1 MDKISE
7 VCDRVNESCL
17 YIDSYELAEKFLKF
31 VMPKADAEA
40 ISHKLIETFD
50 SFYDAC
56 NAPISKLC
64 KIDGI
69 TETTAKQIKTFPM
82 LARAYRLSM
91 YDKKH
96 VFTDRH
102 DVARYCM
109 ELLGGRK
116 NEHFYIL
123 CFNSR
128 GELTDRIHVSEGTPD
143 ETYVPVRAVVEK
155 VVNAS
160 AKRVVITHNH
170 PGGSLN
176 PSIADLE
183 LTKNIKHALSDIG
196 VTLWEHIVVGK
207 YDYLHITIDN
217 SKK

>member
-1 MDKISE
+1 MDEIS
-7 VCDRVNESCL
+7 RVYDTETEGYL
-17 YIDSYELAEKFLKF
+17 YVDSYELAQKFLTF
-31 VMPKADAEA
+31 VMPKSDAEA
-40 ISHKLIETFD
+40 LSHKLIETFD

-69 TETTAKQIKTFPM
+69 SETTARQIKIFPI
-82 LARAYRLSM
+82 LVRAYRMSM

-109 ELLGGRK
+109 ELLSGRK

-128 GELTDRIHVSEGTPD
+128 NELTNKIHLAEGTPD
-143 ETYVPVRAVVEK
+143 MVNVPVRAVVEK

-160 AKRVVITHNH
+160 TKKVVLAHNH
-170 PGGSLN
+170 PGGSMQ
-176 PSIADLE
+176 PSPNDIQ
-183 LTKNIKHALSDIG
+183 LTEQVKLALADIG
-196 VTLWEHIVVGK
+196 VMLWEHIIVGK
-207 YDYLHITIDN
+207 YRYSHITIDN